1 MTALDPI
8 AIRASLARL
17 ISALCELP
25 TDEDVATWLPTVFEP
40 MPVTLAEF
48 TTRIDVEGGSRG
60 VGGVGFAAARVVADA
75 LPPGPALRHEGDYSS
90 ADSVPPPVVA
100 HYGDLHVT
108 GDLEFAGVL
117 IVLGDLRVDGS
128 ISDWQEWSSLWVTG
142 EVNAPAMHLCS
153 WMWVGGTA
161 RIDTTILGRFSTF
174 YAGGGLEASVALR
187 DDFEGHGHL
196 GEVRAERRLDVDDDP
211 AAVAEALRPEFYQRD
226 GDGFLDIDHGAIVAA
241 TLAGRPVLADCAGQ
255 PSHSE

>member
-17 ISALCELP
+17 TPGLCRLP
-25 TDEDVATWLPTVFEP
+25 TDEDIAAWLPTVFEP
-40 MPVTLAEF
+40 MPATLAEF
-48 TTRIDVEGGSRG
+48 TTRIEVEGGSRG

-75 LPPGPALRHEGDYSS
+75 LPPGPAVRPGGDYCS
-90 ADSVPPPVVA
+90 ANSVPPPIVT
-100 HYGDLHVT
+100 HYGDLHVI

-161 RIDTTILGRFSTF
+161 RIDTTILGRYSTF
-174 YAGGGLEASVALR
+174 YAGGGLEASLDLR
-187 DDFEGHGHL
+187 DDSEGHGHL
-196 GEVRAERRLDVDDDP
+196 GEVRAGRRLDADDDP
-211 AAVAEALRPEFYQRD
+211 AAVADALRPEFYQWD
-226 GDGFLDIDHGAIVAA
+226 SDGFLNIDHDAIVAA
-241 TLAGRPVLADCAGQ
+241 ALAGRPVLADRASQ
-255 PSHSE
+255 PSRSE